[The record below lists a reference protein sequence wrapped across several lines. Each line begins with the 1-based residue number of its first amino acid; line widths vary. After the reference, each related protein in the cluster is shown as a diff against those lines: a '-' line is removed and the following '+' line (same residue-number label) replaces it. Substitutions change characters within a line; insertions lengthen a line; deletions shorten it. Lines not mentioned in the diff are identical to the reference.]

1 MEYYKD
7 NWDNDAHKPEKSL
20 KVVIVGAGVA
30 GLSVGIGENAH
41 PTDGVG
47 YRRLIQFQDSSV
59 LVIHQSSS
67 KGLKRS
73 PRWAPE
79 FSSRQTI

>member
-30 GLSVGIGENAH
+30 GLSVGIG
-41 PTDGVG
+41 
-47 YRRLIQFQDSSV
+47 
-59 LVIHQSSS
+59 
-67 KGLKRS
+67 KGTYPL
-73 PRWAPE
+73 
-79 FSSRQTI
+79 